1 MFFRTFKTLVE
12 KLKKEGRAKDFFD
25 SQKANIEKLM
35 ESAVVKDN
43 EEVKYLQLNSKIVL
57 HYLDF
62 FKLR

>member
-43 EEVKYLQLNSKIVL
+43 EEVKYL
-57 HYLDF
+57 
-62 FKLR
+62 